1 MSSWLLRCESAVGRI
16 SSRGSSAAGAAQWTD
31 FEWDPDKEETNIAD
45 RGLEFTTASRIWGGP
60 VLEKIDDRHD
70 YGETRILASGKV
82 DGRLM
87 VVVYTLARRKSS
99 YHFGAKG

>member
-1 MSSWLLRCESAVGRI
+1 VDG
-16 SSRGSSAAGAAQWTD
+16 

-45 RGLEFTTASRIWGGP
+45 RDLNFTTASRIWGGP
-60 VLEKIDDRHD
+60 VLEKIDDRDD

-87 VVVYTLARRKSS
+87 VVVCTFARGKSPH
-99 YHFGAKG
+99 YFGAKGQSA

>member
-1 MSSWLLRCESAVGRI
+1 MDG
-16 SSRGSSAAGAAQWTD
+16 

-45 RGLEFTTASRIWGGP
+45 RGLNFTTASRIWGEP

-87 VVVYTLARRKSS
+87 VVVYTLRGENRRIISARKANRREQRRFEAEIRDNPAPVSD
-99 YHFGAKG
+99 